1 MEGRELGT
9 GRAGKGSVCG
19 GRRRSGG
26 GSGVAGCPVL
36 GGSSPLPDHNR
47 VRGVYRTVSSEVW
60 SLWESKV
67 KS

>member
-9 GRAGKGSVCG
+9 GRAGRGSGCG

-26 GSGVAGCPVL
+26 GSGVAGRPAL

-47 VRGVYRTVSSEVW
+47 VRGVSRTGSSDVW
-60 SLWESKV
+60 SLRESK
-67 KS
+67 